1 VRASAASPRDV
12 VERTA
17 LWPIRSTVA
26 ISASTSMRRARRP
39 QRCTTRAGNV
49 AGVSDSGFP
58 ATGAARVHVLQA
70 GYARETGGV
79 EHVGSTVTLIL
90 DGNAVIVVDPGMV
103 PTRAQLLA
111 ALTGRCCGP
120 AGSGFSGLPR

>member
-1 VRASAASPRDV
+1 M
-12 VERTA
+12 
-17 LWPIRSTVA
+17 L
-26 ISASTSMRRARRP
+26 ASTSTETRTPAVALHH
-39 QRCTTRAGNV
+39 RAGNV

-70 GYARETGGV
+70 GYARETDGV